1 MSIQLKLS
9 NNSKSSFFVDIQ
21 NFPTKAKVPAS
32 KSDYLSQ
39 ILTGIFFT
47 VFGYVLFRSNLSDG
61 SITPNSLFGLAPGL
75 IMGTFG
81 GFNLAKAM
89 LGTKGSAR
97 LTFHETYVEAKQE
110 YWFTKKKWKI
120 PYNEFKGVRTRE
132 GIRPKKNALQ
142 PFQIIELIH
151 QDKGKT
157 LPLYA
162 KRGSKR
168 QTKLLEDYAKKL
180 NVPVI

>member
-9 NNSKSSFFVDIQ
+9 NNSKSSFFVDIEK
-21 NFPTKAKVPAS
+21 FPTKVKVPAS

-39 ILTGIFFT
+39 IITGIFFT
-47 VFGYVLFRSNLSDG
+47 LFGYVLFRSNLPED
-61 SITPNSLFGLAPGL
+61 SITPNLLFGLA
-75 IMGTFG
+75 MGTFG
-81 GFNLAKAM
+81 GFNLAKAF
-89 LGTKGSAR
+89 LGTKGSAS

-110 YWFTKKKWKI
+110 YWFTKKKWQT
-120 PYNEFKGVRTRE
+120 PYPEFKGVKTRE
-132 GIRPKKNALQ
+132 GIRPKRGALQ

-151 QDKGKT
+151 QDASKT

-168 QTKLLEDYAKKL
+168 QTKLLEDYAEKF
-180 NVPVI
+180 NVPVL

>member
-32 KSDYLSQ
+32 KSDYLTQ

-47 VFGYVLFRSNLSDG
+47 IFGYALFRSNLNDS
-61 SITPNSLFGLAPGL
+61 SITPNLIFGLV
-75 IMGTFG
+75 IGTFG

-110 YWFTKKKWKI
+110 YWFTKKKWEI
-120 PYNEFKGVRTRE
+120 PYSEFEGVRTRE
-132 GIRPKKNALQ
+132 GIKPKNNALE